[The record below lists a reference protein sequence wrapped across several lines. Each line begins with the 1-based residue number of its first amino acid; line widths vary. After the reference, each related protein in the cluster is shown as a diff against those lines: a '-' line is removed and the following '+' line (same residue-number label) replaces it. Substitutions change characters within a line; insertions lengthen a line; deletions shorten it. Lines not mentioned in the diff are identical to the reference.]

1 MFVGEGLG
9 RRGGLGGFLFALKEV
24 DDGLDVFVLLNHL
37 LVVALD
43 LVDGPG
49 ADFLADQ
56 PEHLV
61 LPPALFVLEHVHVA
75 LQKLP
80 IDSLLLCTPAVALL
94 LAGPLLAA
102 LAFGWAFEGV
112 GEVKDF

>member
-1 MFVGEGLG
+1 MFQ
-9 RRGGLGGFLFALKEV
+9 FAFEEV
-24 DDGLDVFVLLNHL
+24 DDGLDVFMLFNHL

-61 LPPALFVLEHVHVA
+61 LPPALFVLEHVQVA
-75 LQKLP
+75 LQKLLVNR
-80 IDSLLLCTPAVALL
+80 LLILTPAVALL
-94 LAGPLLAA
+94 LADLLLMA
-102 LAFGWAFEGV
+102 LALG
-112 GEVKDF
+112 